1 MLLLATFS
9 KMTDIERAPDI
20 TELRQWTLLKRLHTC
35 GTAVANFG
43 KFLKEN
49 GFPHDST
56 QKPWGKF
63 YTHIRKKNLQIL
75 ELPSEQRITYIEG
88 QIDEHTEKIQLSD
101 IKQIPSVNRAKLID
115 VLAGLSLEGKRKMI
129 SVLKDLTA
137 KEQGELISI
146 LGYI

>member
-1 MLLLATFS
+1 MLSATFG

-20 TELRQWTLLKRLHTC
+20 TELRQWTLLKRLHESD
-35 GTAVANFG
+35 AAAANFG

-56 QKPWGKF
+56 QKPWGKY

-75 ELPSEQRITYIEG
+75 ELPSEQRIQYIEER
-88 QIDEHTEKIQLSD
+88 IDELSDKIQLSD
-101 IKQIPSVNRAKLID
+101 VKQIPSINRAKLID

-137 KEQGELISI
+137 KEQGELIGI

>member
-1 MLLLATFS
+1 MLSATFC

-20 TELRQWTLLKRLHTC
+20 TELRQWTLLKRLHESD
-35 GTAVANFG
+35 AAAANFG

-56 QKPWGKF
+56 QKPWGKY

-75 ELPSEQRITYIEG
+75 ELPSEQRIQYIEER
-88 QIDEHTEKIQLSD
+88 IDELSDKIQLSD
-101 IKQIPSVNRAKLID
+101 VKQIPSINRAKLID

-137 KEQGELISI
+137 KEQGELIGI